1 MLKRLETDTLSI
13 AFVGDISRG
22 KSELILSDIEMPHMD
37 GFDLARAV
45 RADPRNADIPFIVI
59 SSRVGDKHR
68 DIAQSLGVNH
78 YLGKPYSE
86 PALLALVRTYFPEK
100 ALA

>member
-1 MLKRLETDTLSI
+1 MHVVLAHNGLDALDKMKTLRP
-13 AFVGDISRG
+13 D
-22 KSELILSDIEMPHMD
+22 LILSDIEMPHMD

-100 ALA
+100 ARA